1 MKEKFFAG
9 GGILAAVLASFCC
22 IGPLILAAIGMS
34 GAGFIA
40 PLAKYRPIFIGF
52 TFALIGVAYYFT
64 YGRKNKACCPGEKPK
79 RRWAQ
84 EISLWAITAV
94 AVGLAAFP
102 YAWGHF
108 GGAGTKEAI
117 LQDDLKIVAL
127 KVEGMTCA
135 SCAKTVKCA
144 ISEVKGVKAVRV
156 DLKSGDVT
164 VGFKKG
170 LEPVPIQEVLE
181 AVKKKGYNG
190 YPIDGKMP
198 LWEGGRVND

>member
-1 MKEKFFAG
+1 MRDKFLAG

-34 GAGFIA
+34 GASFIA
-40 PLAKYRPIFIGF
+40 PVAKYRPIFIGF
-52 TFALIGVAYYFT
+52 TFALIGAAYYFT
-64 YGRKNKACCPGEKPK
+64 YWRKDKACCLEERPR

-108 GGAGTKEAI
+108 GGGDTGKAI
-117 LQDDLKIVAL
+117 VQNDLKIVTL

-135 SCAKTVKCA
+135 SCAKTVKSA
-144 ISEVKGVKAVRV
+144 ISEVRGVKAVRV
-156 DLKSGDVT
+156 DLKSGEVR
-164 VGFKKG
+164 VGFEKG
-170 LEPVPIQEVLE
+170 ASLTFPSELLAVLE
-181 AVKKKGYNG
+181 KKGYKGAVDVNSS
-190 YPIDGKMP
+190 GK
-198 LWEGGRVND
+198 R